1 MKIVLQ
7 RVKEASCKV
16 DGACVSEIKEG
27 YVLLVGFKK
36 GDGKKEA
43 EHLAKKVAKL
53 RIYEDEQGKLNKD
66 ILEQESKEI
75 LSISQFTLYGETKK
89 GNRPSFTEAM
99 PPKEANELYQYFNQ
113 VLASYGLKVKE
124 GIFQSHMD
132 IALIND
138 GPVTILLES
147 NPS

>member
-16 DGACVSEIKEG
+16 DGAIISQIKQG
-27 YVLLVGFKK
+27 YLLLVGFKK
-36 GDGKKEA
+36 GDSKKEA

-53 RIYEDEQGKLNKD
+53 RIYEDQEGKLNQD
-66 ILEQESKEI
+66 ILAQESKQI

-89 GNRPSFTEAM
+89 GNRPSFIEAM

-113 VLASYGLKVKE
+113 ELSSYGLEVFE
-124 GIFQSHMD
+124 GKFQHHMD
-132 IALIND
+132 IALVND
-138 GPVTILLES
+138 GPVTILLEKTAS
-147 NPS
+147 